1 MNCNEVKNV
10 LPFLGDGSLDVDI
23 EHAAHAHLNECME
36 CKKDYEETVRMLGT
50 IQDVLSQPTGSSSD
64 DFLAAVHHKINK
76 KKRLYTITYRVLPV
90 AAVFVAALTIS
101 FYSLLLR
108 NNSGSGRNMVEKY
121 QLDSEYSSYVAD
133 RYFDV
138 YEMYELAEQDY
149 PDEMYDAYGDLIE
162 NGYVDLYYSEI
173 VDSIDEETAMQLL
186 SQ

>member
-1 MNCNEVKNV
+1 MNCTELKNV
-10 LPFLGDGSLDVDI
+10 LPFLGDGTLDAEI
-23 EHAAHAHLNECME
+23 ERAAHAHLDECEE
-36 CKKDYEETVRMLGT
+36 CKGDYEETVRMLGT
-50 IQDVLSQPTGSSSD
+50 ITDVLSQPAGSSSD
-64 DFLAAVHHKINK
+64 AFLAEVRQKINK
-76 KKRLYTITYRVLPV
+76 KKRHHAITYRILPV

-108 NNSGSGRNMVEKY
+108 NNIESGRDMGEKY
-121 QLDSEYSSYVAD
+121 QLDSDYSSYVAD